1 MNGDEWDERLD
12 YMFRVQNK
20 LDMSPVEKNLD
31 SHLVEKKLGMHRV
44 ETKPMR
50 MMFH

>member
-1 MNGDEWDERLD
+1 MNGNEWDERLD
-12 YMFRVQNK
+12 YMFRVQK
-20 LDMSPVEKNLD
+20 KPDISSVEKNLD